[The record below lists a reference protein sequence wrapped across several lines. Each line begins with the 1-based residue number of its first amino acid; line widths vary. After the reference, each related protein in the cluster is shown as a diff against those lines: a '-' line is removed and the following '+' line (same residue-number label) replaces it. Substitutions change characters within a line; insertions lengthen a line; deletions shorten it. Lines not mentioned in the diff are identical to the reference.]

1 MAEAIASGTAAGLK
15 EAVSAARPTRVGIF
29 YHADPA
35 GHAPGGIETVIRGVL
50 KWAPEDIQYKL
61 YGATCDPVERPLGR
75 EIEIDVGGR
84 TARYVPIVTAD
95 PSGTRQAIPLTVRF
109 MRALMRYQ
117 RSGALRDLDVLD
129 FHRIEALAMFG
140 SDARPRNVMIHQDME
155 VIRNKDCDIGW
166 RHAPWLYEFIEPRLF
181 RRVSRVFCVRR
192 SAVERYRRTYP
203 ELADR
208 FEFLPTWVDTAFFR
222 PPQDED
228 ERRERRRE
236 VAESVGAAP
245 DARFVITVGRLDRQK
260 DPLLLLEAMR
270 RLVERRPDAYLL
282 MVGDGVLRPEVE
294 ARLRSLGLERRVTLV
309 GAAPAERIAA
319 LLRAADVFALSSA
332 YEGMPIAV
340 LEALAS
346 GVPVVTTDV
355 GEVRLVV
362 RDGVSGFVVPER
374 TPAALAGGIAA
385 ALSGSGPMQGVPCV
399 RAVSDYVPQ
408 RVLRRVYENHRE
420 QRAAATGA

>member
-1 MAEAIASGTAAGLK
+1 
-15 EAVSAARPTRVGIF
+15 
-29 YHADPA
+29 
-35 GHAPGGIETVIRGVL
+35 
-50 KWAPEDIQYKL
+50 
-61 YGATCDPVERPLGR
+61 
-75 EIEIDVGGR
+75 
-84 TARYVPIVTAD
+84 
-95 PSGTRQAIPLTVRF
+95 
-109 MRALMRYQ
+109 RYQ

-270 RLVERRPDAYLL
+270 RL
-282 MVGDGVLRPEVE
+282 
-294 ARLRSLGLERRVTLV
+294 
-309 GAAPAERIAA
+309 
-319 LLRAADVFALSSA
+319 
-332 YEGMPIAV
+332 
-340 LEALAS
+340 
-346 GVPVVTTDV
+346 
-355 GEVRLVV
+355 
-362 RDGVSGFVVPER
+362 
-374 TPAALAGGIAA
+374 
-385 ALSGSGPMQGVPCV
+385 
-399 RAVSDYVPQ
+399 
-408 RVLRRVYENHRE
+408 
-420 QRAAATGA
+420 